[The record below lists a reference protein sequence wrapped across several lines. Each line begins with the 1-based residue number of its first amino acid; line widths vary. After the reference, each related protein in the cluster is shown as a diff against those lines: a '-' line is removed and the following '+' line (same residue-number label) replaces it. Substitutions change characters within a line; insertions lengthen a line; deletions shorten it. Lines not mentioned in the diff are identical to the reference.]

1 MKGNKDEATKKF
13 QGLTWAYAILS
24 DENRRKVFDK
34 TGSTEAAAEG
44 DAGFN
49 WTDFCN
55 AQFQSMV
62 NLQMLDEQK
71 IEYQGSERERDELL
85 SAFVKHEGNLD
96 RVFEDVVF
104 SNVLHDEDRF
114 RAVIDQAIADGKV
127 EGYTAYTQEPARK
140 KQQRL
145 KRAQREAEEAGE
157 ELKKVKKRGK
167 KDTGENDLAALI
179 KSRQSNR
186 MEDFISRLEDEAKA
200 LEHPKKRKKVKA

>member
-13 QGLTWAYAILS
+13 QDLTWAYAILS
-24 DENRRKVFDK
+24 DENRRKIFDK
-34 TGSTEAAAEG
+34 TGSTEAAAQC
-44 DAGFN
+44 DAEFN

-62 NLQMLDEQK
+62 DLQMLDEQK
-71 IEYQGSERERDELL
+71 IEYQGSEQERDELL
-85 SAFVKHEGNLD
+85 SAFVKHEGDMD
-96 RVFEDVVF
+96 RVFEDIVF

-114 RAVIDQAIADGKV
+114 RAIIDQAIEDDEV
-127 EGYTAYTQEPARK
+127 DAYKAYVQEPAKK

-145 KRAQREAEEAGE
+145 KRAQREANEAGE

-167 KDTGENDLAALI
+167 QHTAENDLAALI
-179 KSRQSNR
+179 KNRQSNR

-200 LEHPKKRKKVKA
+200 LERPTKKKKVKA